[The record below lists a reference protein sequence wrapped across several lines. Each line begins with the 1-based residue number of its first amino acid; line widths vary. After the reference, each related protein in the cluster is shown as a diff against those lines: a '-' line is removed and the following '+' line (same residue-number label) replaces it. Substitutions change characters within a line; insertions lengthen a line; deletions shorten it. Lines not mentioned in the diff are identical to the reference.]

1 MPVYAP
7 DLTCEEKLTGLFMIV
22 GHEITHGFDKDGARY
37 DKVALNAFRAS
48 KTYNPIHTKT
58 GPPAQPGSCLFYDT
72 AFVMYFPP
80 FQLLHSG
87 GYVALEQ
94 RAADPQFVILKSLVK
109 MPVQDP
115 SSCPSSA

>member
-48 KTYNPIHTKT
+48 KTYNPIYTKT

-72 AFVMYFPP
+72 AFVMFFPLYSGKSRSGAEGGRTAST
-80 FQLLHSG
+80 LLT
-87 GYVALEQ
+87 Q
-94 RAADPQFVILKSLVK
+94 
-109 MPVQDP
+109 PVSRMTV
-115 SSCPSSA
+115 SS